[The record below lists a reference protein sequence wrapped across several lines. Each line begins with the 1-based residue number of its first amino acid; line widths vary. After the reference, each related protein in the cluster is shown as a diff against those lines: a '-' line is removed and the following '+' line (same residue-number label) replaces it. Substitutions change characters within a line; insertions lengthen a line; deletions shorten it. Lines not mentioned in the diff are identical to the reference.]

1 MFFSSLLGEISDIL
15 HSKCP
20 KYLFCNYGNITYAYL
35 KKHTIEINATFFV
48 IQKQVLFFALYR
60 IQDKQNLSL
69 LKKMDSNIVKIIF
82 ICVTVLLLCFTILEN
97 ISRTISIPDQLVHL
111 VNYINNSVTNV
122 SQKNRFNDGEMQRIM

>member
-1 MFFSSLLGEISDIL
+1 MFFSSLLGEISDNL
-15 HSKCP
+15 YSKCP
-20 KYLFCNYGNITYAYL
+20 KFLFCKWYSTYAYL
-35 KKHTIEINATFFV
+35 KKRTVEINATFFV

-60 IQDKQNLSL
+60 IQYKQNLSL

-97 ISRTISIPDQLVHL
+97 ISRTISIPHQLVHL

-122 SQKNRFNDGEMQRIM
+122 SQKNRFTDGEMQRIM

>member
-20 KYLFCNYGNITYAYL
+20 KFTFCKYGIPHMHTYLNKRTV
-35 KKHTIEINATFFV
+35 EINATFFCHS
-48 IQKQVLFFALYR
+48 KQVLFFVLFHR
-60 IQDKQNLSL
+60 IQYKQNLSS
-69 LKKMDSNIVKIIF
+69 LKNMDSNIVKIIF

-122 SQKNRFNDGEMQRIM
+122 SQNNRFNDGEM